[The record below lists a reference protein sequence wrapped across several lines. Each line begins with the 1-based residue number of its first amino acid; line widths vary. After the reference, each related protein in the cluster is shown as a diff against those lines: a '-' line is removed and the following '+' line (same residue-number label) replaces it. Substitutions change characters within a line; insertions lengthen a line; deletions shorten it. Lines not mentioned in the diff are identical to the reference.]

1 MWPAGPGEEVQGD
14 DTQRA
19 LLHSPLSVLLTPC
32 LVSSPIRLTKLFPAS
47 WPPRPGN
54 GRLWQDAGAGKGS
67 GRPHGLFHLCL
78 ASVWFLWW
86 QCPSVAP
93 TLDRYPILLFIS
105 FQCLLLLPTTIANPG
120 DHPFP
125 FGSFFSVYMPMLR
138 PILSIHSIT
147 IRNKP
152 LLSRRDTNQSNSLL
166 VHPLS

>member
-1 MWPAGPGEEVQGD
+1 MTLREPCY
-14 DTQRA
+14 
-19 LLHSPLSVLLTPC
+19 SPLSRGYLPH
-32 LVSSPIRLTKLFPAS
+32 LVSSPIRLTKLFPDS
-47 WPPRPGN
+47 WPPRPGS
-54 GRLWQDAGAGKGS
+54 GRLWQDIGVGKGT

-105 FQCLLLLPTTIANPG
+105 FQCLLLLPTTIASPG
-120 DHPFP
+120 DRPFP
-125 FGSFFSVYMPMLR
+125 LGSFCSVHMPMLR

-147 IRNKP
+147 IWNKP